1 MPKNAGGENVFFVSL
16 LKNRPD
22 ACVSNAVDLSY
33 RPEAAVGL
41 CVENICGAKRL
52 MARQLIFADLFRY

>member
-1 MPKNAGGENVFFVSL
+1 MLLLSVFS
-16 LKNRPD
+16 KSSSAAR
-22 ACVSNAVDLSY
+22 VSNAVDLSY

-52 MARQLIFADLFRY
+52 MARELIFADLFRY